1 MPGGSTL
8 WGCAHLPQHR
18 EICMVTSGDGWLRL
32 YKYHY
37 PDRRC
42 AAVACARMIGRG
54 RLCTECNQADLH
66 TSGLKDFKGSSA
78 QGCCKAEFSS

>member
-1 MPGGSTL
+1 MPGGATL

-42 AAVACARMIGRG
+42 AAVACARMTSRG
-54 RLCTECNQADLH
+54 CACAECNQANLY
-66 TSGLKDFKGSSA
+66 TLGLDDFAGSPT
-78 QGCCKAEFSS
+78 QCCWKAGFA

>member
-1 MPGGSTL
+1 MSHKEQVPGGATL

-37 PDRRC
+37 PDCRC
-42 AAVACARMIGRG
+42 AALAC
-54 RLCTECNQADLH
+54 
-66 TSGLKDFKGSSA
+66 GLRQDD
-78 QGCCKAEFSS
+78 